1 MKSKVKVAINGFGT
15 IGKRIAI
22 AVNKQDDMI
31 VSGIVK
37 KKPDYNALYAI
48 RSGIDVYT
56 ISDKDMESFRK
67 NGIEVKGTLKDLIKE
82 SDIIVDATP
91 DGVGETYKEIYKT
104 NGINSI
110 FQGGEEASIADISF
124 NSLCNYEEAY
134 GKKSIRVV
142 SCNTTGLL
150 RSICTLNQVSK
161 IEKVNAV
168 LIRRGADPQEIKKG
182 PINSIV
188 LNPVNLPSHHALDVK
203 SVIPWINISTAAV
216 VVPTTLM
223 HVHHVT
229 IRFKDKVEKNDII
242 NAFLQ
247 APRII
252 LLDTK
257 LSDIQSTAQIIDS
270 ARLTKER
277 GDVNELVVFMDSISI
292 DENELQFFQAVHQ
305 ESIVVPEN
313 IDAIRA
319 SLEISTKYDSI
330 SETDKKL
337 GINKLLY

>member
-15 IGKRIAI
+15 IGKRVAI

-37 KKPDYNALYAI
+37 KKPDYNALFAKKNGMNI
-48 RSGIDVYT
+48 YT
-56 ISDKDMESFRK
+56 ITEKDADEFRK
-67 NGIEVKGTLKDLIKE
+67 KGIEVNGLIDDLLKE

-91 DGVGETYKEIYKT
+91 DGVGETYKELYNKY
-104 NGINSI
+104 GINSI
-110 FQGGEEASIADISF
+110 FQGGEEAKVADISF
-124 NSLCNYEEAY
+124 NALCNYDEAY

-150 RSICTLNQVSK
+150 RSICALSSLSK

-188 LNPVNLPSHHALDVK
+188 LNPVGLPSHHALDVK
-203 SVIPWINISTAAV
+203 TVIPWINISTAAV

-229 IRFKDKVEKNDII
+229 IKFASRIEKNDILE
-242 NAFLQ
+242 AFMTS
-247 APRII
+247 PRII
-252 LLDTK
+252 LVD
-257 LSDIQSTAQIIDS
+257 SVISGIQSTSQIIDS
-270 ARLTKER
+270 ARLNKER
-277 GDVNELVVFMDSISI
+277 GDINELVVFKDSITV
-292 DENELQFFQAVHQ
+292 DNNEVQFFQAVHQ

-319 SLEISTKYDSI
+319 SLELSGKLESI

-337 GINKLLY
+337 NINKNLY

>member
-15 IGKRIAI
+15 IGKRVAIAI
-22 AVNKQDDMI
+22 NKQDDMV

-37 KKPDYNALYAI
+37 IKPDYNALFAKRMGMNI
-48 RSGIDVYT
+48 YT
-56 ISDKDMESFRK
+56 IDKEDANEFK
-67 NGIEVKGTLKDLIKE
+67 KKGIEVYGTIEDLIKE

-91 DGVGETYKEIYKT
+91 DGVGENYKKLYNKY
-104 NGINSI
+104 GINSI
-110 FQGGEEASIADISF
+110 FQGGEEANIADISF
-124 NSLCNYEEAY
+124 NALCNYDEAY

-150 RSICTLNQVSK
+150 RSICALSNLSK

-188 LNPVNLPSHHALDVK
+188 LNPVGLPSHHALDVK
-203 SVIPWINISTAAV
+203 TVIPWINISTAAV

-229 IRFKDKVEKNDII
+229 IRFSNKVEKNDILEALM
-242 NAFLQ
+242 NS
-247 APRII
+247 PRII
-252 LLDTK
+252 LVD
-257 LSDIQSTAQIIDS
+257 SAISGIQSTSQIIDS
-270 ARLTKER
+270 ARLSKER
-277 GDVNELVVFMDSISI
+277 GDINELVVFKDSITV
-292 DENELQFFQAVHQ
+292 DDNEVQFFQAVHQ

-319 SLEISTKYDSI
+319 SLELSSKMESI
-330 SETDKKL
+330 NKTDKKL
-337 GINKLLY
+337 GINKILY